1 MAVLVDYRG
10 KPAYDI
16 YVKGSPEVPEL
27 GDCKPLVQ
35 IRLICVVTSQ
45 YGVSGAWSASAGHN
59 SLMIVLQNWTHLPLL
74 ST

>member
-27 GDCKPLVQ
+27 GDCKLFLETAFIDSAILSVA
-35 IRLICVVTSQ
+35 LIHH
-45 YGVSGAWSASAGHN
+45 AN
-59 SLMIVLQNWTHLPLL
+59 
-74 ST
+74 